1 MRAPIISRASSASS
15 WTVSATQRRCHR
27 GMIKSKSKHKSP
39 SAVFLFAVP
48 ELTRRVG
55 IQRNER
61 VSLRRPIEILSS
73 IQSRG
78 LANAASTGHA
88 YRAIRGRCCVI
99 EGSGPAQSCLDG
111 KLDDAATPLD
121 PLDRDG
127 RMLDSLA
134 RNSFEFCFC
143 G

>member
-1 MRAPIISRASSASS
+1 
-15 WTVSATQRRCHR
+15 
-27 GMIKSKSKHKSP
+27 MIKSKSKHKSP

-48 ELTRRVG
+48 ELTRSVG
-55 IQRNER
+55 IQLNER

-78 LANAASTGHA
+78 LADAASSAAMRTARLGVA
-88 YRAIRGRCCVI
+88 AAWL
-99 EGSGPAQSCLDG
+99 GSGPAKSCLDG
-111 KLDDAATPLD
+111 KLDDAATQLD

>member
-1 MRAPIISRASSASS
+1 
-15 WTVSATQRRCHR
+15 
-27 GMIKSKSKHKSP
+27 MIKSKSKHKSP

-48 ELTRRVG
+48 ELTRSVG
-55 IQRNER
+55 IQLNER

-127 RMLDSLA
+127 RMSDSLA

>member
-1 MRAPIISRASSASS
+1 MRDRIPCRLKIESTRVNQIP
-15 WTVSATQRRCHR
+15 ATLGRSFC
-27 GMIKSKSKHKSP
+27 
-39 SAVFLFAVP
+39 LAVP
-48 ELTRRVG
+48 DLTHTAD
-55 IQRNER
+55 IKLNDR
-61 VSLRRPIEILSS
+61 VSLRRPFEILSS

-78 LANAASTGHA
+78 LAPVGHV

-99 EGSGPAQSCLDG
+99 GGSGPAQWCLDG
-111 KLDDAATPLD
+111 KLNDAATQLD

-127 RMLDSLA
+127 RMLDNPA